1 MKNKAYGMMIGLVVG
16 DILGAPVQFG
26 VNSQEIRKN
35 IEKLKDFHDNHV
47 LPKGVYTDDTSM
59 TLCLADSLIEKQGYD
74 SYDVMKKYSDWEAHG
89 YRSYFDYGY
98 DVGSQ
103 TDNAISVFEKNPIVG
118 KNLRRE
124 FNAGNGSIMRLAPTI
139 LAAAK
144 RSSLAKIVE
153 LAWIS
158 GRETHYSEIA
168 EMGTEIFANFLYRAL
183 RFRNKKKIVSL
194 DNLTFTSKIFEEC
207 FLEFESLF
215 YSRIN
220 SNGECLRD
228 LGGYIIDS
236 ITIAIWGFI
245 HSKNFEDGMLKILM
259 LGGDTDT
266 NCAIYGQLA
275 GAYYGLR
282 KIPKRWVNNMAISDE
297 AIIELANKLLKMKS
311 CPIIRTRFEEDIYFE
326 NPKGG
331 L

>member
-26 VNSQEIRKN
+26 VNSQEIREN

-59 TLCLADSLIEKQGYD
+59 TLCLADSLVEKQGYD

-103 TDNAISVFEKNPIVG
+103 TDNAISVFEKNPIVE
-118 KNLRRE
+118 KNSKRE

-144 RSSLAKIVE
+144 RNSLAKTVE

-158 GRETHYSEIA
+158 GRETHYSEVA

-183 RFRNKKKIVSL
+183 RSRNKKKIVSL

-207 FLEFESLF
+207 FLDFESLF

-228 LGGYIIDS
+228 LGGVCYRLNYDCDL
-236 ITIAIWGFI
+236 GFC
-245 HSKNFEDGMLKILM
+245 SFQKF
-259 LGGDTDT
+259 
-266 NCAIYGQLA
+266 
-275 GAYYGLR
+275 
-282 KIPKRWVNNMAISDE
+282 
-297 AIIELANKLLKMKS
+297 
-311 CPIIRTRFEEDIYFE
+311 
-326 NPKGG
+326 
-331 L
+331 